1 MQCYNSARRAR
12 PSRPFNLCPVSKL
25 AKVAKIID
33 ISQDV
38 LKNILSFSV
47 LIPHAVLNLM
57 QTNSV
62 YQFGPFQLLPSERLL
77 LRGENV
83 VELPPKV
90 FDTLVM
96 LVRESGHVVEKDEI
110 MRAIW
115 PDSFVEESNLTRNIS
130 VLRKALN
137 PDSSH

>member
-1 MQCYNSARRAR
+1 MRNAQ
-12 PSRPFNLCPVSKL
+12 
-25 AKVAKIID
+25 
-33 ISQDV
+33 
-38 LKNILSFSV
+38 
-47 LIPHAVLNLM
+47 
-57 QTNSV
+57 V

-77 LRGENV
+77 LREENV

-96 LVRESGHVVEKDEI
+96 LVRDSGHVVGKDEI

-130 VLRKALN
+130 LLRKALN
-137 PDSSH
+137 SEDPHQYIDTVPKVGYRFVAQVNELGEQRADTVIEKLTISRTSTVQEEVIGLKGYRVPQ